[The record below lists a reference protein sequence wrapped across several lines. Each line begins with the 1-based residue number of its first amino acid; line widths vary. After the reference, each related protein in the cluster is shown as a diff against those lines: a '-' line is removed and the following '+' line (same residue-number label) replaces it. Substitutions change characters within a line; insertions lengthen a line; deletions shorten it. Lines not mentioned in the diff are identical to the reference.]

1 MTARDIASDQRF
13 GSTAVRPAAGDR
25 GVWGTWART
34 AALSGLVAFICFL
47 LTPLLPVNQVQ
58 SSLTWPQS
66 NSLNSVNAP
75 LISLAPDE
83 IDLTVPVG
91 AINSLRP
98 GQTTLIGTLP
108 ASSSEAF
115 DRGMF
120 VTAPEGGIVVNSVNE
135 VIFELTP
142 EEVAQLPADARIEV
156 RATPDGTSVEVP
168 GTDFK
173 EETEDDLRPQVT
185 GIYTELQGDAAAL
198 AGAGLNADVQIN
210 SRFTSSPSA
219 IKLAAMVIGALSTAL
234 ALYSLW
240 QLDRRDGARL
250 PRITRRWRE
259 IRPLDGIVVAIL
271 GFWHVFGANTSDDG
285 YLLTMA
291 RVANESDYMANY
303 YRWYGVPES
312 PFGSPFYDLLSLLA
326 KVSTASMWM
335 RLPTL
340 IAGILIWWILSREIL
355 PRLGEAIALRRVAYW
370 TAAFVFLAF
379 WLPYNNGTRP
389 EPIIALGL
397 IATWA
402 AFERAIATNRLF
414 PAALG
419 TLIAAFT
426 LACGPTGLSAVGVFV
441 VSLPALFGIMHA
453 RRRFAP
459 MVAYVLA
466 FFGVGTAVMI
476 PVFND
481 QTVAGVLEATAVR
494 SEVGPALEWYNEWT
508 RYATLFEQAVDG
520 SMARRF
526 PMFIFIFSVAL
537 ILWALARFNKV
548 PGAAAG
554 PTQRLVMIVGL
565 STFFFMFTPTKWTH
579 HFGIYA
585 GIGGAA
591 AALGAVVLSQV
602 ALRSVR
608 NRTFAFAAVLF
619 IMSLTLAGWNAWW
632 YVSSFGVPWWDRTV
646 QLKAIEANTVMLGIT
661 LIVLVIGIVQ
671 SMRRGSGRERVN
683 RSRWAGVMS
692 APIAVMSILMVAFS
706 CLTFIKAFA
715 DQAPSYSVG
724 MGNVKTFAGN
734 ACALG
739 GEVLLETNTNEAFLT
754 PVDGVPLGRSLD
766 SDANRGMNPE
776 GVPAYIVSEKNNTAT
791 ADSRAAGDTQAADG
805 AAAAA
810 AGDGALTGGADGAD
824 PAGDTTGAGAA
835 SEEAQSTSRTATQGN
850 RPADQRGVNGS
861 TVRLPFNLD
870 YTRIPVLGTFA
881 DDPATSSYLESQ
893 WYELPEPSETAP
905 LLVTSVAGRIAH
917 HDINGVEQEGTT
929 VRLEYGR
936 RADNGEVDVLGDVE
950 MLDQGP
956 TPSWRNLRYPLAD
969 LPEEANVARIVAED
983 TSLKLEDWFAV
994 TPLRVPELAPLGEVL
1009 PSDQPGLLDWSVAF
1023 QYPCQ
1028 RTFNHY
1034 AGVAEIP
1041 EFRIMPDAPGKM
1053 QLSGFMD
1060 FLGGGALATA
1070 EAVNYSY
1077 EIPGY
1082 LDGDWQRDWGSV
1094 AKYERRT
1101 NSVGEAPELADIDYE
1116 VIPRSGLWTPGP
1128 MKIRDP
1134 NAVTF

>member
-1 MTARDIASDQRF
+1 MTAPETVSNQQS
-13 GSTAVRPAAGDR
+13 GSTSVARGGASTSFARLAAV
-25 GVWGTWART
+25 
-34 AALSGLVAFICFL
+34 SGLVAFVCFV

-58 SSLTWPQS
+58 SSLSWPQQG
-66 NSLNSVNAP
+66 SLDSVNAP

-83 IDLTVPVG
+83 IELSVPVS
-91 AINSLRP
+91 AIGSLRQ
-98 GQTTLIGTLP
+98 GQNTIVGTLP
-108 ASSSEAF
+108 DSSSEAY

-120 VTAPEGGIVVNSVNE
+120 VTAPGGGIVVNSVNK

-142 EEVAQLPADARIEV
+142 EEVKELPQGATVKV
-156 RATPDGTSVEVP
+156 RATDESATVEVP
-168 GTDFK
+168 GTDFR

-185 GIYTELQGDAAAL
+185 GIYTELEGDAAAL
-198 AGAGLNADVQIN
+198 SDAGLSAQVQIN
-210 SRFTSSPSA
+210 SRFTSSPTL
-219 IKLAAMVIGALSTAL
+219 IKALAMVVGSLATLV

-240 QLDRRDGARL
+240 RLDRADGRRL
-250 PRITRRWRE
+250 PLFTRAWRSFT
-259 IRPLDGIVVAIL
+259 PLDGVMLGVL

-340 IAGILIWWILSREIL
+340 LAGILIWWILSREIL
-355 PRLGEAIALRRVAYW
+355 PRLGTAIAHRRVAYW

-379 WLPYNNGTRP
+379 WLPYDNGTRP

-402 AFERAIATNRLF
+402 AFERSIASQRLF
-414 PAALG
+414 PAAVG

-426 LACGPTGLSAVGVFV
+426 LACGPTGLAAVGVFLI
-441 VSLPALFGIMHA
+441 SLPELFRTMNA
-453 RRRFAP
+453 RLDLAP
-459 MVAYVLA
+459 RLSYVAA
-466 FFGVGTAVMI
+466 FLGVGTAVMI
-476 PVFND
+476 PVFHD
-481 QTVAGVLEATAVR
+481 QTLAAVLEATAVR
-494 SEVGPALEWYNEWT
+494 SEVGPALEWYAEAA
-508 RYATLFEQAVDG
+508 RYYTLFQQSVDG
-520 SMARRF
+520 SMTRRF
-526 PMFIFIFSVAL
+526 PMFIFAFSFVL
-537 ILWALARFNKV
+537 ILWALSRFGGV
-548 PGAAAG
+548 PGASRG
-554 PTQRLVMIVGL
+554 PVNRLVMIVGL
-565 STFFFMFTPTKWTH
+565 TTFFFMFTPTKWTH

-585 GIGGAA
+585 GVGGAA
-591 AALGAVVLSQV
+591 AAVGAVVLSQV
-602 ALRSVR
+602 ALRSAR
-608 NRTFAFAAVLF
+608 NRTLAIAAVLF
-619 IMSLTLAGWNAWW
+619 IMSLSLAGWNAWW

-646 QLKAIEANTVMLGIT
+646 QLKAVEANTVMLVIT
-661 LIVLVIGIVQ
+661 LLVLGIAVVQ
-671 SMRRGSGRERVN
+671 ALRPGGRLSRAERG
-683 RSRWAGVMS
+683 RWAGVMS
-692 APIAVMSILMVAFS
+692 APIAVVSVLMVAFS
-706 CLTFIKAFA
+706 CLTFLKAFI
-715 DQAPSYSVG
+715 DQAPAYSVG

-734 ACALG
+734 SCALG
-739 GEVLLETNTNEAFLT
+739 GEVLLETDTNDSFLT
-754 PVDGVPLGRSLD
+754 PLAGVPLGRSLD
-766 SDANRGMNPE
+766 SGENRGFAPE
-776 GVPAYIVSEKNNTAT
+776 GVPAYIVSEKDNVAT
-791 ADSRAAGDTQAADG
+791 SDSRTTGGD

-810 AGDGALTGGADGAD
+810 PADNAAAGTNAGGATTDGTTDTAQA
-824 PAGDTTGAGAA
+824 AGGTDSKVADTTAQ
-835 SEEAQSTSRTATQGN
+835 EQSTSRTSTQGN
-850 RPADQRGVNGS
+850 RPANMRGVNGS

-870 YTRIPVLGTFA
+870 YNRVPVLGTFSDNPEA
-881 DDPATSSYLESQ
+881 SSYIETS
-893 WYELPEPSETAP
+893 WYELPDAREDAP

-917 HDINGVEQEGTT
+917 HDINGVEQEGADLK
-929 VRLEYGR
+929 LEYGKR
-936 RADNGEVDVLGDVE
+936 TGDGEVEVLGDVE

-969 LPEEANVARIVAED
+969 LPEEADVARLVGED
-983 TSLKLEDWFAV
+983 ASLKLEDWMAV
-994 TPLRVPELAPLGEVL
+994 TPLRVPTLAPLGDVL
-1009 PSDQPGLLDWSVAF
+1009 EPDTPGLLDWSVAF

-1041 EFRIMPDAPGKM
+1041 EFRIMPDAPGKK

-1101 NSVGEAPELADIDYE
+1101 DSAGREPRLAEISHDEIT
-1116 VIPRSGLWTPGP
+1116 RSGWWSPGP
-1128 MKIRDP
+1128 MKIRNPDE
-1134 NAVTF
+1134 T